1 MTDLPVASDRR
12 TRIRVALVFGAL
24 TGAFATARGL
34 HEPLWPTDFDQLWH
48 AARSLLEGGDPYE
61 TVGPG
66 RPFPWLWPLY
76 YPLPAVIIA
85 VPFAALPV
93 LWARIA
99 FSTLSGAVLGWAL
112 GPRVRTHWPILLSAA
127 YIISTSRTQWAPLL
141 LAATWIPALAFV
153 VTAKPNVGL
162 AALAGQRRHG
172 VVPAAISC
180 ALIVV
185 ASFIIDPGWVSSWR
199 EAISSAPHIQAAVTV
214 LPAGPFLALAAL
226 RWKRPEARLFL
237 ALVALPHTPSIYD
250 LLLLF
255 FVCRTARESMI
266 LGLLTQAAYWGI
278 VMFGSFNTFDAYAE
292 GLGRTIIYVVYLPV
306 LLSIL
311 TRPNQSNESENDVE
325 VSKQQPIVPRNWLD
339 GTLLSLLLIAGVF
352 LIWLPLVTYR

>member
-1 MTDLPVASDRR
+1 MNDQPAVSDIR
-12 TRIRVALVFGAL
+12 TRVVVALVFGAL
-24 TGAFATARGL
+24 TAAYATARGL

-48 AARSLLEGGDPYE
+48 AARSLVEGGNPYD

-66 RPFPWLWPLY
+66 RPFPWQWPLY

-112 GPRVRTHWPILLSAA
+112 GPRVQTHWPILLSAA

-141 LAATWIPALAFV
+141 LATTWIPALAFV

-162 AALAGQRRHG
+162 AALAGQRRNG
-172 VVPAAISC
+172 IVPAAISC

-199 EAISSAPHIQAAVTV
+199 EAIS
-214 LPAGPFLALAAL
+214 
-226 RWKRPEARLFL
+226 
-237 ALVALPHTPSIYD
+237 
-250 LLLLF
+250 
-255 FVCRTARESMI
+255 
-266 LGLLTQAAYWGI
+266 
-278 VMFGSFNTFDAYAE
+278 
-292 GLGRTIIYVVYLPV
+292 
-306 LLSIL
+306 
-311 TRPNQSNESENDVE
+311 
-325 VSKQQPIVPRNWLD
+325 
-339 GTLLSLLLIAGVF
+339 
-352 LIWLPLVTYR
+352 

>member
-1 MTDLPVASDRR
+1 MTDRPVISDIR
-12 TRIRVALVFGAL
+12 TRLGVALVFGAL
-24 TGAFATARGL
+24 TAAYATARGL

-48 AARSLLEGGDPYE
+48 AARSLLEGGDPYQ

-66 RPFPWLWPLY
+66 RRFQWDWPLFYPFP
-76 YPLPAVIIA
+76 AVVLA

-93 LWARIA
+93 LWARVA
-99 FSTLSGAVLGWAL
+99 FSALSGAVLGWAL

-127 YIISTSRTQWAPLL
+127 YIISSSRAQWAPLL
-141 LAATWIPALAFV
+141 LAATWIPALALV
-153 VTAKPNVGL
+153 VAAKPNVGL
-162 AALAGQRRHG
+162 ATFAGQRRNG
-172 VVPAAISC
+172 IIAASISC
-180 ALIVV
+180 GLIVV
-185 ASFIIDPGWVSSWR
+185 ASFIVAPDWVSSWR
-199 EAISSAPHIQAAVTV
+199 EAIRSAPHIQAAVTV

-237 ALVALPHTPSIYD
+237 ALVVIPHTPSVYD

-255 FVCRTARESMI
+255 FACRTARETMV

-306 LLSIL
+306 LVAIL
-311 TRPNQSNESENDVE
+311 ARPSQPEESEDSVE
-325 VSKQQPIVPRNWLD
+325 AASQQKIVRRNWLD
-339 GTLLSLLLIAGVF
+339 AALLSLLLVAGAF

>member
-1 MTDLPVASDRR
+1 MNDRPSPSDVR
-12 TRIRVALVFGAL
+12 TRVLAALVFGAL
-24 TGAFATARGL
+24 TAAYVTARGL

-48 AARSLLEGGDPYE
+48 AARSLLQGGDPYE

-76 YPLPAVIIA
+76 YPFPAVIIA
-85 VPFAALPV
+85 VPFATLPV
-93 LWARIA
+93 LWARVA

-127 YIISTSRTQWAPLL
+127 YIISTSRAQWAPLL
-141 LAATWIPALAFV
+141 LAAAWVPALSFV
-153 VTAKPNVGL
+153 VAAKPNVGL
-162 AALAGQRRHG
+162 AALAGQRWNG
-172 VVPAAISC
+172 IVAAAISC
-180 ALIVV
+180 VLIFV
-185 ASFIIDPGWVSSWR
+185 ASFIVAPGWVSSWR

-214 LPAGPFLALAAL
+214 LPAGPFLALTAL

-237 ALVALPHTPSIYD
+237 ALVAIPHTPSVYD

-255 FVCRTARESMI
+255 FACRTARETII

-278 VMFGSFNTFDAYAE
+278 VMFGSFSTFDAYAE
-292 GLGRTIIYVVYLPV
+292 GLGRTIIYVVYIPV

-311 TRPNQSNESENDVE
+311 ARPNQSGENEENVAAAGPQ
-325 VSKQQPIVPRNWLD
+325 KIVPRNWLD
-339 GTLLSLLLIAGVF
+339 GTLLSLLLVAGVF